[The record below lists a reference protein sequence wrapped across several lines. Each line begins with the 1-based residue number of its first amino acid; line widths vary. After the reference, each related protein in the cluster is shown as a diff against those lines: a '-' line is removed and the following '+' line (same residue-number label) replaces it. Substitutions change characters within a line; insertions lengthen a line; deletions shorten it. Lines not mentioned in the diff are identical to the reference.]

1 MAKEDALGKEIR
13 KMKTTSDNL
22 DRFLKEQKEKNK
34 KMSLISLILTLV
46 LVLVYV
52 VFIGTIY
59 STLKSNLTPEKFLAS
74 FEKHTPEVLPVV
86 AENFAEVVTDV
97 YPVYYEQA
105 VQRTV
110 DALPE
115 WSVIVEEELSKF
127 TEQTEQQAN
136 LQLKKALEGAVKR
149 TDKPLRQ
156 AFPNLSDQDVQ
167 VLLEDMQNDISSDMV
182 DVVKYIEDHSFRE
195 ILELKATMDSFDTGG
210 LPDDEGELSKLF
222 IHHMLQLLDKEVME
236 GGTKIERGKK
246 WKDKK

>member
-13 KMKTTSDNL
+13 KMKTTSDSL

-34 KMSLISLILTLV
+34 KMALVSLILTLV
-46 LVLVYV
+46 VVFVYV

-59 STLKSNLTPEKFLAS
+59 STLKSNFTTEKFTAS
-74 FEKHTPEVLPVV
+74 FQKHAPEVLPVV
-86 AENFAEVVTDV
+86 SEKFAEVVTDV

-105 VQRTV
+105 VAKTV
-110 DALPE
+110 EALPE
-115 WSVIVEEELSKF
+115 WSTIVEEELSKF

-136 LQLKKALEGAVKR
+136 LQLKKALEGAIKKS
-149 TDKPLRQ
+149 DKPLRQ
-156 AFPNLSDQDVQ
+156 AFPKLTDQDVQ
-167 VLLEDMQNDISSDMV
+167 TLLDDMQNDLASDMT

-195 ILELKATMDSFDTGG
+195 ILELKKTMDSFDTGG

-246 WKDKK
+246 WKNQK